1 MAEDNKQ
8 ASSRDALAAPQGDAA
23 QPRNGAPQRSQRR
36 RWLVAA
42 AAVFVVA
49 GVAYGVYWATVLRFR
64 ESTDDAYVGG
74 NVVQITPRIA
84 GTVVAIGADDTQY
97 VDAGQML
104 VRLDQSDAK
113 VALDQAEAQLART
126 VRDVRGLY
134 ATSAQLQATVAMR
147 QSDLDRANEDLARRE
162 RLSSSGA
169 ISREELQHA
178 RDAVASANS
187 ALRAAEQQ
195 LAANRAQVDRTTIEN
210 HPDVRAAEARW
221 RDAYLAYARTELPA
235 PVSGFVA
242 KRSVQLGQRV
252 APGAPLMAVVP
263 LDQVWVDANFKEAQL
278 ATMRVG
284 QPVQLTAD
292 LYGGKVEYHGK
303 VVGFGAGTGSAFAV
317 LPPQNATGNWIKIV
331 QRVPVRIA
339 LEPREVSAH
348 PLQIGLSMDVQV
360 DTHDREG
367 ARLPRIAQSAPV
379 LATEVFSVQDEI
391 ADRRVRAIIAANE
404 GASAQLT
411 QNRGEEG
418 GKSRVARA
426 ASASSANRALSAA
439 SSHAGSLSL
448 KSAF

>member
-1 MAEDNKQ
+1 MSQDDHQ
-8 ASSRDALAAPQGDAA
+8 APSADAPAPRDEAS
-23 QPRNGAPQRSQRR
+23 QPRNDAPQRSRRR
-36 RWLVAA
+36 RWLALA

-97 VDAGQML
+97 VEAGQML

-126 VRDVRGLY
+126 VREVRGLY

-178 RDAVASANS
+178 RDAVASAKS
-187 ALRAAEQQ
+187 ALRAAEEQ
-195 LAANRAQVDRTTIEN
+195 LAANRAQVDRTTIED
-210 HPDVRAAEARW
+210 HPDVRAAAARW
-221 RDAYLAYARTELPA
+221 RDAYLTYARTELPA

-263 LDQVWVDANFKEAQL
+263 LDQVWVDSNFKEPQL
-278 ATMRVG
+278 AAMRVG

-303 VVGFGAGTGSAFAV
+303 VVGFGAGTGSAFAM

-331 QRVPVRIA
+331 QRVPVRIV
-339 LEPREVSAH
+339 LDPREVSAH

-367 ARLPRIAQSAPV
+367 ARLPRIAQSAPA
-379 LATEVFSVQDEI
+379 LATDVFSAQDES
-391 ADRRVRAIIAANE
+391 ADRRVKAIIAANE
-404 GASAQLT
+404 GVSAQPAES
-411 QNRGEEG
+411 RGDERRNP
-418 GKSRVARA
+418 RVARA
-426 ASASSANRALSAA
+426 ADSTAARRAPGAV
-439 SSHAGSLSL
+439 SSHAGPL
-448 KSAF
+448 